1 MEQTSTPGQ
10 HIPTWD
16 EIMTMIYETRR
27 ITRENAED
35 FDRRMK
41 EAEQAR
47 LKNQEEYELL
57 KKEGERVRQKSQED
71 FDRRMKESDEK
82 FEKSLQK
89 SREDFD
95 RSLQASRED
104 FDRRMKEEE
113 KARQKYREE
122 YERESKKTDKII
134 RKMSENFISQ
144 SGHIVEG
151 LMEPCAMKIFQD
163 YGFDLDKC
171 WKNMEGRDKT
181 TGKEMEVDLFLHDT
195 TDSIAVEVK
204 IHCTKKKIVHFL
216 EQMQMFKRIF
226 TEFAQNKIYVAI
238 AAINFDKEAV
248 AYAKENGVFLIHCN
262 DDVFT
267 LEPMEKEKLLTF

>member
-1 MEQTSTPGQ
+1 MEQSSTPAQ
-10 HIPTWD
+10 HIPTYK
-16 EIMTMIYETRR
+16 EIMTMIHETQR
-27 ITRENAED
+27 ITRVHT
-35 FDRRMK
+35 
-41 EAEQAR
+41 
-47 LKNQEEYELL
+47 EE
-57 KKEGERVRQKSQED
+57 

-113 KARQKYREE
+113 QARLKSREDFDRSLQASREDFDRRMKEEEQARQKYREE

-171 WKNMEGRDKT
+171 WKNMEGRDKM

-216 EQMQMFKRIF
+216 EQMRMFKQIF
-226 TEFAQNKIYVAI
+226 TEFANNKVYVAI

-248 AYAKENGVFLIHCN
+248 AYAKEKGVFLIHCN
-262 DDVFT
+262 NDVFT

>member
-1 MEQTSTPGQ
+1 MEQTPTPGQ

-113 KARQKYREE
+113 QARLKSREDFDRRMKEEEQARLKSREDFDRRMKEEEKARQKYREE

-171 WKNMEGRDKT
+171 WYFHTMSPCTAQRQGHCIISTMYRRNWTRPMNGISTGRRGNSISIRRRT
-181 TGKEMEVDLFLHDT
+181 TICSSFPLPIHRCFPARGP
-195 TDSIAVEVK
+195 SI
-204 IHCTKKKIVHFL
+204 
-216 EQMQMFKRIF
+216 
-226 TEFAQNKIYVAI
+226 
-238 AAINFDKEAV
+238 
-248 AYAKENGVFLIHCN
+248 
-262 DDVFT
+262 
-267 LEPMEKEKLLTF
+267 

>member
-1 MEQTSTPGQ
+1 MEQISNIEE
-10 HIPTWD
+10 HIPTYK
-16 EIMTMIYETRR
+16 EIMTMIHETQR
-27 ITRENAED
+27 ITRVHTEE

-41 EAEQAR
+41 ESDE
-47 LKNQEEYELL
+47 KF
-57 KKEGERVRQKSQED
+57 ERSLQKSRED

-82 FEKSLQK
+82 FERSLQK
-89 SREDFD
+89 S
-95 RSLQASRED
+95 SED

-113 KARQKYREE
+113 QARQKYREE

-134 RKMSENFISQ
+134 RQMSENFISQ

-195 TDSIAVEVK
+195 TDSVAVEVK

-216 EQMQMFKRIF
+216 EQMRMFKQIF
-226 TEFAQNKIYVAI
+226 TEFAHNKVYVAV

-248 AYAKENGVFLIHCN
+248 AYAKEKGVFLIHCKN
-262 DDVFT
+262 DAFI

>member
-1 MEQTSTPGQ
+1 MEQTPTPGQ

-47 LKNQEEYELL
+47 LKSQEEYELL

-71 FDRRMKESDEK
+71 FDRRLKESDEK

-195 TDSIAVEVK
+195 TDSVAVEVK

-226 TEFAQNKIYVAI
+226 TEFAQNKIYVAV